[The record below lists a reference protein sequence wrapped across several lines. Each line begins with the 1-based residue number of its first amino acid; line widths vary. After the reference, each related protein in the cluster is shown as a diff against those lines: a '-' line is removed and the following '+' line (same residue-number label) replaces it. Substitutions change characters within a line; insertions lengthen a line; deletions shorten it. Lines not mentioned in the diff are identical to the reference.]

1 MENTAQLVDND
12 DEMTRIIVHQSAHP
26 KGGVGPARCSRY
38 ESDSGVP
45 HINA

>member
-12 DEMTRIIVHQSAHP
+12 DEMTRIIVQYQSAHP

-38 ESDSGVP
+38 ESGVP